1 MNDEHELVE
10 GLCLAYGD
18 PIEKAFIRA
27 VSHYYELHA
36 RELLTIRSASKASL
50 ISDYIFQ
57 FAQEE
62 LEGKGPFEFI
72 SNRNMRFIGYDSK
85 LLIRIKKLNKKR
97 KPSVNR
103 TFAANRFNT
112 QTDMDLLKDAKA
124 LNIYL
129 GYVLNNKS
137 GNIDEVAFA
146 YPNTSGVIAWT
157 INVNELRAQK
167 TLDLDIAMPRKEDK
181 PRRASRLSPKMPK
194 RKTS

>member
-1 MNDEHELVE
+1 MNNEHELVE
-10 GLCLAYGD
+10 GLCRAYGGL
-18 PIEKAFIRA
+18 IEKAFIKA

-36 RELLTIRSASKASL
+36 EELLAIRAASKASL

-72 SNRNMRFIGYDSK
+72 SRRNGRFIGYDSK
-85 LLIRIKKLNKKR
+85 LLIRIKKLNKAK

-103 TFAANRFNT
+103 TLAANRFNT
-112 QTDMDLLKDAKA
+112 QVDMDLLKDAKA
-124 LNIYL
+124 SNIYL
-129 GYVLNNKS
+129 GYVLNGES

-157 INVNELRAQK
+157 INVDELRAQK
-167 TLDLDIAMPRKEDK
+167 TLDFDIALPRKEGK
-181 PRRASRLSPKMPK
+181 LLRASRFSPKMPK